1 MSHLGLKILYSIIN
15 SIPFASAER
24 VFSPWIDLEEAMKK
38 NGILL
43 SSLESNC
50 ALKDFNI
57 VGFSLQYELS
67 YTSVLNMLHLGGIPL
82 RSEDRLD
89 KRDFPLIIAG
99 GPCTSN
105 PFPMSLF
112 IDAFLIGDGEDAVRE
127 ILDAYY
133 QWKIDD
139 GNNRLSLLS
148 SLSEIEG
155 VFVPSLGSDGKI
167 NRRFVSSLNDAPFPD
182 KPVVPFTNIIHDRVN
197 IEISRGCSQGCR
209 FCQAGM
215 ICRPVRERSPE
226 KILELAE
233 RSLMNTGYDSVSF
246 TSLSAGDY
254 SCLFQL
260 MEEFNRRFYEKR
272 ISMSLP
278 SLRVASINRDML
290 REIRTV
296 RKTGFTIAPETGT
309 ERLRAVI
316 NKDFSDEAYTRAL
329 EILFK
334 EGWNNLK
341 LYFMTGLPTETDTD
355 IAAIPEMVL
364 QAMKIS
370 KRLRQRHV
378 NISVGISSFI
388 PKPHTPFQWFGQ
400 NDLHLLKEKNNY
412 LKRALLK
419 KGVKYKGHDEEMSLL
434 EAAFARGDEGLCK
447 LIETAW
453 SLGCRLD
460 AWTEAFD
467 FDKWKKAMEISGT
480 DAMVYAMKK
489 YTKESTLP
497 WEKIDTGI
505 TKEYLWKEYQ
515 SALSE
520 KATSDC
526 RKNCY
531 NCGLK
536 CQTENKSKNV
546 ERGTQEIITLSSVI
560 KKAEQNSTI
569 LHDAYVR
576 VRLQYAKT
584 GKARYLSHL
593 EMTTAI
599 IRAMR
604 RAGFPL
610 KYSRG
615 FHPSPRVSFGPALR
629 VGIAGLREY
638 LDMELIQPFEIE
650 TSLLNLNRELPDG
663 LNANKMNVLLGSEKS
678 LDTFIVKYIYEINH
692 CNNQAVDR
700 FLEKKEEFIA
710 RNADFIDIKRMV
722 EELIKVDDNRV
733 RLTLTDQGDIRV
745 RLDEILPAIFNTPLE
760 DLDITRISMFGRD
773 ADMRELME
781 DEKKWAV
788 KS

>member
-43 SSLESNC
+43 SSLESNR
-50 ALKDFNI
+50 ALKDFDI

-67 YTSVLNMLHLGGIPL
+67 YTSVLNMLYLGGIPL

-133 QWKIDD
+133 QWKNDD

-226 KILELAE
+226 KILELSERSSE

-316 NKDFSDEAYTRAL
+316 NKDFSEEAYTRAL

-355 IAAIPEMVL
+355 IAAIPEMVH
-364 QAMKIS
+364 QAIRIS

-520 KATSDC
+520 KATPDC

-531 NCGLK
+531 HCGLK
-536 CQTENKSKNV
+536 CQTENRSKNV
-546 ERGTQEIITLSSVI
+546 ERGTQEVITLSSFI
-560 KKAEQNSTI
+560 KKAEQTSTI

-584 GKARYLSHL
+584 GKARYLSQRQVKQD
-593 EMTTAI
+593 I
-599 IRAMR
+599 FRI
-604 RAGFPL
+604 
-610 KYSRG
+610 
-615 FHPSPRVSFGPALR
+615 LR
-629 VGIAGLREY
+629 
-638 LDMELIQPFEIE
+638 
-650 TSLLNLNRELPDG
+650 
-663 LNANKMNVLLGSEKS
+663 
-678 LDTFIVKYIYEINH
+678 
-692 CNNQAVDR
+692 
-700 FLEKKEEFIA
+700 
-710 RNADFIDIKRMV
+710 
-722 EELIKVDDNRV
+722 
-733 RLTLTDQGDIRV
+733 
-745 RLDEILPAIFNTPLE
+745 
-760 DLDITRISMFGRD
+760 
-773 ADMRELME
+773 
-781 DEKKWAV
+781 
-788 KS
+788 